1 MEWRRQN
8 QSTWTSVTPV
18 SKTLGTYVSGGIVAD
33 GSLVGAHEVD
43 FPDAAFASSAG
54 VEWVA
59 LRIRGVANML
69 PVLIEIELDAV
80 DYQDAAA
87 FGLSRIDATISSRST
102 LTAGGVRTELATE
115 LGRIDATIGSRATQ
129 TSVDAVATNVTAL
142 VTRIQASLFAG
153 ITSLA
158 NWLGAIAGKTADS
171 TTRSQINAT
180 AAGANFNETTDSLE
194 AIRDR
199 GDAAWTSGGGAGGV
213 TNLTVEDRSITVT

>member
-1 MEWRRQN
+1 MEYRRQG
-8 QSTWTSVTPV
+8 QSTWTSITPQ
-18 SKTLGTYVSGGIVAD
+18 SGKMLGGYLSRGIVAD
-33 GSLVGAHEVD
+33 GALAGRYEVD
-43 FPDAAFASSAG
+43 FPDAAYASEDG
-54 VEWVA
+54 VEWVE
-59 LRIRGVANML
+59 LCVRGVANML
-69 PVLIEIELDAV
+69 ATTLMIELDAV
-80 DYQDAAA
+80 DYQDTAG
-87 FGLSRIDATISSRST
+87 FGLSRIDQ
-102 LTAGGVRTELATE
+102 
-115 LGRIDATIGSRATQ
+115 TIGSRATQ
-129 TSVDAVATNVTAL
+129 SSVDAVATNVTAL

-180 AAGANFNETTDSLE
+180 AAGASFNETTDSLE